1 MKLVKFYLPA
11 ISWTLVVL
19 LLTLLPASDIPN
31 TVFSRVP
38 YFDKL
43 VHMGIFMIFVI
54 LWYGGVYRAYRH
66 RQPENTQR
74 QYQPLV
80 LLARIILAAIALGF
94 AIELVQKEWTTLH
107 RDFEWMD
114 WLADTLGA
122 FLGGAIAGELFK
134 LNQEA

>member
-54 LWYGGVYRAYRH
+54 LWYGGVYRAYQH